1 MFYRR
6 CIIFL
11 ESFETPLLNPNVISG
26 DSLILKSLLLSS
38 NKIGDKYTEEHKA
51 FLSKYADP
59 CVLESIKGLSTMDAC
74 LEIARYYES
83 THEVRFWELVKESIK
98 KYKLS
103 PKGKEGKEEEEEA
116 GSPAEDAGKVD
127 PDNKYKSAQ
136 FYDNFTSFS
145 EIKHFEEEVETNHM
159 KSFRNSTALPSA
171 TKHYITTTGIA
182 TSKPDD
188 VINVLLMPTQGKTQS
203 KQQSQQQPQQQ
214 SLDYE
219 SALKACL
226 VAATVNP
233 TTFVNTTKMVAIK
246 LISEGSLQEG
256 VQLLMIIGKGFEG
269 CKHLISQGK
278 WTQAAWLA
286 SLLLEEKDR
295 AAVLSMW
302 ASYLVESG
310 LRTKAIEVL
319 LALGDFHQVLFL
331 LNGAKDWELAYML
344 VTCLEEEGIIRETED
359 VDNPVVLGVEDVCSS
374 TRRLSVT
381 AGMPPVHLIVNLVKE
396 SYAQY
401 LNSVVGLKE
410 FSS

>member
-1 MFYRR
+1 M
-6 CIIFL
+6 
-11 ESFETPLLNPNVISG
+11 NPNVISS
-26 DSLILKSLLLSS
+26 DSLLLKSLLLSS

-59 CVLESIKGLSTMDAC
+59 CVLENIKGLSTLDAC
-74 LEIARYYES
+74 LEVARYYEYA
-83 THEVRFWELVKESIK
+83 HEVRFWELVKASIK
-98 KYKLS
+98 KYKTPS
-103 PKGKEGKEEEEEA
+103 EAKEG
-116 GSPAEDAGKVD
+116 AESADKVD
-127 PDNKYKSAQ
+127 PSNKYKNAQ
-136 FYDNFTSFS
+136 FYSNFTSFS
-145 EIKHFEEEVETNHM
+145 EIKHFEEEVESNHM
-159 KSFRNSTALPSA
+159 KCFRNSTALPSA
-171 TKHYITTTGIA
+171 TKNYITTSGIA

-188 VINVLLMPTQGKTQS
+188 VINILLMPTQGKAPA
-203 KQQSQQQPQQQ
+203 KQQQQQQQQQQQ

-256 VQLLMIIGKGFEG
+256 VQLLTIIGKGFEG

-286 SLLLEEKDR
+286 SLLLEKEER
-295 AAVLSMW
+295 ATVLSMW
-302 ASYLVESG
+302 ATYLVESG

-344 VTCLEEEGIIRETED
+344 VACLEEEGVIKKTED
-359 VDNPVVLGVEDVCSS
+359 VDNPVTLGVEDVCSS

-381 AGMPPVHLIVNLVKE
+381 AGMPSLHLIVNLVKE

-401 LNSVVGLKE
+401 LSSVVGLKE